1 MCAFAHMAPA
11 GGAVSEG
18 CEASLEER
26 GYWGPVLRFYESP
39 SGPSSFLL
47 PNCGLMRAMDQLV
60 LLPSCLPHSEGPVP
74 SLSQG
79 SKISCFSF
87 KLLFVLFF
95 FLFFFSFW
103 ITARKVT
110 NSAEPKERSPA
121 KPGPHEHGGRQHSC
135 V

>member
-1 MCAFAHMAPA
+1 MDVCIAYLAPA

-18 CEASLEER
+18 CEASLGER

-47 PNCGLMRAMDQLV
+47 PNCGLMRAMGPLV

-95 FLFFFSFW
+95 FLSFW

-110 NSAEPKERSPA
+110 NSAEPKGRSPA
-121 KPGPHEHGGRQHSC
+121 KPGPHEHGRRQHSC